1 MSNQDKQNKLEVD
14 LTPLL
19 VALGLV
25 RPDFVGYHPCPN
37 KMPAVPEA
45 DDVDNEHGLS
55 PELRRHLRVER
66 RDAVLLARLAT
77 CHATLSKLEH
87 DVDAFVK
94 ASRKFFDAGTTSP
107 DAQAKVFDVWMAHER
122 LIREHGLERCERKPE
137 EVAPSRF
144 QQGLDAALAGAKGAL
159 QNPEIMARI
168 SAALASFGWQLV
180 PVTVAAPAAAPAE
193 APKEP
198 VVTPPPAKRE
208 DEVAASIGF
217 KW

>member
-14 LTPLL
+14 LTPFL
-19 VALGLV
+19 VALGLH
-25 RPDFVGYHPCPN
+25 RPDFAGYHPCPDT
-37 KMPAVPEA
+37 MPAVPEA

-66 RDAVLLARLAT
+66 RDAVLLAALAGYR
-77 CHATLSKLEH
+77 ARLSKLEQ

-94 ASRKFFDAGTTSP
+94 ASRKFFDAASP
-107 DAQAKVFDVWMAHER
+107 SAGMAHEK
-122 LIREHGLERCERKPE
+122 LIREHGLERCEKKPE

-168 SAALASFGWQLV
+168 GEILASFGWQLV
-180 PVTVAAPAAAPAE
+180 PVQVARPAAAPAE
-193 APKEP
+193 PAEVPKEP
-198 VVTPPPAKRE
+198 VVTPPPAKPE
-208 DEVAASIGF
+208 DVAAASIGF
-217 KW
+217 KR